1 MTVRL
6 ISCERG
12 NSFVEMALVSPLI
25 AALLMGMVDISRAVS
40 TKLKL
45 VQSSQRAVE
54 LVQSSG
60 FVYSNMSALETE
72 AETAA
77 GAGSEATATAWLE
90 CGSSST
96 QLSFTSTCADGEPY
110 SRHVR
115 VTITKPFTPLFASP
129 YFPGAN
135 NDGTYT
141 ITGKAG
147 MRVQ

>member
-1 MTVRL
+1 MTARL
-6 ISCERG
+6 ISCQKG
-12 NSFVEMALVSPLI
+12 NSFVEMALVAPLF

-45 VQSSQRAVE
+45 VQASQRAVE
-54 LVQSSG
+54 LVQRSG
-60 FVYSNMSALETE
+60 FVYANMSALETE
-72 AETAA
+72 SETAA
-77 GAGSEATATAWLE
+77 GEGSNATATAWLE

-96 QLSFTSTCADGEPY
+96 QLSFTSSCADGEAY

-115 VTITKPFTPLFASP
+115 VTTIKPFTPLFASP

-147 MRVQ
+147 IRVQ